1 MTDPIPSNG
10 NGRKAMN
17 RRWKAVLMAVALVT
31 VAFYICMF
39 RDIDID
45 WFREYAD
52 FMSWAVVAIVAG
64 ITTTDGIRSWR
75 NGGPKP

>member
-1 MTDPIPSNG
+1 
-10 NGRKAMN
+10 
-17 RRWKAVLMAVALVT
+17 MAVALVT

-64 ITTTDGIRSWR
+64 ITTTDGIRSWK